1 MIFNYFMGFEVNVV
15 SAVLVLAFYFWLKQT
30 YYDDGEYTKLDFLE
44 NPIFWGNWEK
54 SNLLLCH
61 LAFYSEPSL
70 SVTHDCRYSELWL
83 GTPDFCILAT
93 DAHTMSWMWISMFY
107 QVVAQHPQQF
117 YQ

>member
-1 MIFNYFMGFEVNVV
+1 MGFEVNVV

-70 SVTHDCRYSELWL
+70 SVTHDCRYSEL
-83 GTPDFCILAT
+83 
-93 DAHTMSWMWISMFY
+93 
-107 QVVAQHPQQF
+107 
-117 YQ
+117 